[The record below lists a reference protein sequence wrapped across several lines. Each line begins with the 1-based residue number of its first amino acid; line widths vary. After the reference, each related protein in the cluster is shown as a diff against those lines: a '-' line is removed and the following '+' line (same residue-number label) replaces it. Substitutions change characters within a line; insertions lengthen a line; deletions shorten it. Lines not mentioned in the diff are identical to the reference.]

1 MEVSWFKQS
10 QIAEGYASAAL
21 RNGANVCSYISDGME
36 MDEEILAHASRNDC
50 TAGGTIAAVHGNCLN
65 ADCMMF
71 MVAAKLA

>member
-21 RNGANVCSYISDGME
+21 RNGANTCSHTSDGME
-36 MDEEILAHASRNDC
+36 RNEGILAHASQTDC
-50 TAGGTIAAVHGNCLN
+50 TAGDTIAAVYWNCLN
-65 ADCMMF
+65 ADCMVL